1 MIGMCYFEKLFI
13 QQYEGHYKKKYILYD
28 GIFVIFLF

>member
-1 MIGMCYFEKLFI
+1 MIGMRYFEKLFI
-13 QQYEGHYKKKYILYD
+13 HKYEGHYKKKYIYD